1 MTCKWG
7 EKKNMTVL
15 LAIGLVLLIGGV
27 TCGLLLPKEAHLSS
41 RIAGF
46 FSGMG
51 GSFTAISLVVLA
63 VVALVLGVF
72 PTWRTLLAIVPLIN
86 LFLLSIGAG
95 MILATIGVY
104 FRDMEYLWTVALMLI
119 MYTCAIFYYPKKI
132 LNSNVSW
139 ILKFNPLFCIINNF
153 RNCVFG
159 RAMSA
164 HMLIYSFIFAFVC
177 IVIGMAVFNKKQDQF
192 ILHL

>member
-1 MTCKWG
+1 MSVHGPC
-7 EKKNMTVL
+7 
-15 LAIGLVLLIGGV
+15 
-27 TCGLLLPKEAHLSS
+27 LS
-41 RIAGF
+41 F
-46 FSGMG
+46 F
-51 GSFTAISLVVLA
+51 
-63 VVALVLGVF
+63 
-72 PTWRTLLAIVPLIN
+72 
-86 LFLLSIGAG
+86 
-95 MILATIGVY
+95 GVY
-104 FRDMEYLWTVALMLI
+104 FRDMEYLWNVALMLI

-164 HMLIYSFIFAFVC
+164 HMLIYSFTFAFVC
-177 IVIGMAVFNKKQDQF
+177 IVIGIAVFNKKQDQF

>member
-1 MTCKWG
+1 MDR
-7 EKKNMTVL
+7 TVL
-15 LAIGLVLLIGGV
+15 QYHNG
-27 TCGLLLPKEAHLSS
+27 
-41 RIAGF
+41 IAGLF
-46 FSGMG
+46 CRPEPRKPQVAALGALRSELP
-51 GSFTAISLVVLA
+51 SL
-63 VVALVLGVF
+63 
-72 PTWRTLLAIVPLIN
+72 
-86 LFLLSIGAG
+86 
-95 MILATIGVY
+95 
-104 FRDMEYLWTVALMLI
+104 LI

-164 HMLIYSFIFAFVC
+164 HMLIYSFTFAFVC
-177 IVIGMAVFNKKQDQF
+177 IVIGIAVFNKKQDQF